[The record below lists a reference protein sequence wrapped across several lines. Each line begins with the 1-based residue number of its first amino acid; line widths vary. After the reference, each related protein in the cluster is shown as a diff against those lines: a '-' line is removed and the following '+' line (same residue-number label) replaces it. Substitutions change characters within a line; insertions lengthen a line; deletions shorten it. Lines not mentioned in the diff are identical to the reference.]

1 MINSIYIFVAILCLS
16 CSDDFSQG
24 NNNQPSFNVNEINS
38 YLPSNYLVESEI
50 VYTNSS
56 NQELIL
62 LTDPV
67 ESEVD
72 ILHEGNTY
80 KGESLEVT
88 LYNPDD
94 PDFLIVLSGNPYTP
108 LGNSPP
114 IDNIKRATL
123 VVLLMPFSETGST
136 FNAIRFENGKPVA
149 SELDDFRS
157 VFERNSKDFEDVF
170 VITGMNPQG
179 EVMTELAV
187 NSNEGVVSF

>member
-1 MINSIYIFVAILCLS
+1 M
-16 CSDDFSQG
+16 
-24 NNNQPSFNVNEINS
+24 
-38 YLPSNYLVESEI
+38 PSNYLVESEI

-80 KGESLEVT
+80 KGENLKVT

-94 PDFLIVLSGNPYTP
+94 PDFLIVLSGNPNTP

-114 IDNIKRATL
+114 IVNIKRATL

-157 VFERNSKDFEDVF
+157 VFERNSKDFQDVF

-187 NSNEGVVSF
+187 NSNEGVVSFRDSNNVLWVFDRFQ